1 MNTKNV
7 NWSKIVSELIVGITG
22 GVLLGILSFVTLMN
36 YGGNYGCTPIIDNL
50 FGTRGYESCGA
61 FGALA
66 GVVIGS
72 LIGIILI
79 YRTSFQKNQYKKITI
94 SSALSIIIFPLIIG
108 IILFWP
114 PFEDSD
120 LLLALPVIPIFILLS
135 LIPSLLMTS
144 LLNWK
149 QFLKN
154 RIK

>member
-7 NWSKIVSELIVGITG
+7 NWSKIVSEIIVGITG
-22 GVLLGILSFVTLMN
+22 GVIFGILGF
-36 YGGNYGCTPIIDNL
+36 
-50 FGTRGYESCGA
+50 
-61 FGALA
+61 
-66 GVVIGS
+66 VIGS

-79 YRTSFQKNQYKKITI
+79 YRTSLQKNQYKKIII

-108 IILFWP
+108 MILFWP

-120 LLLALPVIPIFILLS
+120 LLLALPVIPIFILIS
-135 LIPSLLMTS
+135 LIPSLLITS

-154 RIK
+154 RIE